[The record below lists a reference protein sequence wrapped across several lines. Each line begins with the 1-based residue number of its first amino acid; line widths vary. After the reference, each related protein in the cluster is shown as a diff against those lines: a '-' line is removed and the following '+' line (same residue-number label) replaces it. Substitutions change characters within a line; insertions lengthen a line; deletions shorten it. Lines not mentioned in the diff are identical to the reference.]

1 MGAAKIEDKSGI
13 VRPRRSVQLQLT
25 SCALVLGPGWA
36 GWAGWAG
43 WIVGDGAEAR
53 VGEVK

>member
-36 GWAGWAG
+36 GWAGW
-43 WIVGDGAEAR
+43 IVGDGAEAR